1 MILSFKPQ
9 FVEPILN
16 GSKIHTIREDKGKR
30 WTIGKKIHFATGVRT
45 KNYNCF
51 KEGECIGLQKIIIS
65 PAYIEVSGRILNYKE
80 IKRLAINDG
89 FNSVKDFLEWFDGH
103 FTGIIIHWTDLLY

>member
-9 FVEPILN
+9 FVDKILT
-16 GSKIHTIREDKGKR
+16 GEKIHTIRDNPER

-51 KEGECIGLQKIIIS
+51 MMGECIGLQSIKIKFPYVHIS
-65 PAYIEVSGRILNYKE
+65 ERKLTPKEVVL
-80 IKRLAINDG
+80 LARNDG
-89 FNSVKDFLEWFDGH
+89 FNSIVDFWGWFNQE
-103 FTGIIIHWTDLLY
+103 FNGIIIHWTDFLY